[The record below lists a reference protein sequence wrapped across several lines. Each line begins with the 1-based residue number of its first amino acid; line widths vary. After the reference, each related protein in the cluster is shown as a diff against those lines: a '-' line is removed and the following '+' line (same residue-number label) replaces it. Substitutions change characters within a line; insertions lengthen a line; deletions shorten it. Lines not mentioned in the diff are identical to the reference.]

1 MSFVTIE
8 VPPEVAPSSHSLLLN
23 TPFTPRH
30 LHQGF
35 YKDFLQRFFT
45 KTFYKDMGLEHIR
58 PFLDA
63 IMQLKPANT
72 GILLRDNGV
81 AD

>member
-8 VPPEVAPSSHSLLLN
+8 VPPEVAPSAPFVSALRRSHQDI
-23 TPFTPRH
+23 TPT
-30 LHQGF
+30 GF
-35 YKDFLQRFFT
+35 YKDLRDFFKTFLQ
-45 KTFYKDMGLEHIR
+45 DMGLKHIR

-72 GILLRDNGV
+72 GILLRDNGD